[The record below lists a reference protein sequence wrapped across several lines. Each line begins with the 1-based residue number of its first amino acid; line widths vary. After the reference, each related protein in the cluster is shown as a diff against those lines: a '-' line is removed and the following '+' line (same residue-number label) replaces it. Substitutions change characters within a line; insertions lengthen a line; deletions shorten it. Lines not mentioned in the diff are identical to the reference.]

1 VPILYAKEKYNLIEY
16 GTKWLSDTP
25 DVASKLEGAQYLRNF
40 TWALLE
46 DKATGVRYLHV
57 NTHLDTAGSAIR
69 TAEVEILLDFL
80 KDYNN
85 VPVVLTGDMNAKI
98 NTNEL
103 NLIKSFGLANVF
115 DYDNL
120 TGVKPNADAIDW
132 IFLTPDSVN
141 MTYHTVDYSLYN
153 GSLPSDHY
161 PYYAEFSVT
170 LPKEGELDHG
180 WN

>member
-1 VPILYAKEKYNLIEY
+1 MP
-16 GTKWLSDTP
+16 
-25 DVASKLEGAQYLRNF
+25 GAGYIRNF

-46 DKATGVRYLHV
+46 DKATGMRYLHV
-57 NTHLDTAGSAIR
+57 NTHLDTAGSPIR
-69 TAEVEILLDFL
+69 QAEVEILLDFL

-98 NTNEL
+98 NTAEL
-103 NLIKSFGLANVF
+103 SLIKSFGLADVF
-115 DYDNL
+115 DYNNL

-132 IFLTPDSVN
+132 IFLTRDSVS
-141 MTYHTVDYSLYN
+141 MTYHTIDYSKYN
-153 GSLPSDHY
+153 GDLPSDHY